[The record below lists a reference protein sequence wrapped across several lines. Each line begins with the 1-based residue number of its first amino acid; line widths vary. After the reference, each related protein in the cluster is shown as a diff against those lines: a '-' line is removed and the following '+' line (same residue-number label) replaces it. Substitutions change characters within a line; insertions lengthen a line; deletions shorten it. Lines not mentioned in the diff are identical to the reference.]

1 MKPAPTVAAYL
12 AAQPP
17 KMRAALQRLRKT
29 IKAAAPG
36 ATEGISYQIPT
47 FKLNGLL
54 VSYAAWKDH
63 CAIYALSAKFVRTH
77 AAQLKR
83 FEVSKGTIRFSPDE
97 PLPAALVT
105 KLVKARIADN
115 AARQRKAR

>member
-1 MKPAPTVAAYL
+1 MTVDAYL
-12 AAQPP
+12 SAQPP
-17 KMRAALQRLRKT
+17 KMRAALKRLRKT
-29 IKAAAPG
+29 IKAAAPQ

-63 CAIYALSAKFVRTH
+63 CAIYAISAKFVRAN

-83 FEVSKGTIRFSPDE
+83 YEMGKGTLRFSPDK
-97 PLPAALVT
+97 PISATLVT
-105 KLVKARIADN
+105 RLVKARIAEN
-115 AARQRKAR
+115 AVRKRKAH